1 MSQNPYRGVSA
12 APSIATSEGIKVPE
26 RRKDKLDLAL
36 EDVDEHISVASER
49 TLRAAASSLSV
60 KHRAKC
66 LTERVK
72 RGKRDMEK
80 ANEELNTML
89 DEANALLKEETAG
102 ISTAQATLKAKDDRL
117 LTVMQLDLKV
127 LNQGQK
133 DEEKKCNDYMD
144 QEFEATFIK
153 QIAEVQDMRE
163 ATLSA
168 THRDFKQ
175 HIMELEKGIDMQKE
189 NRTKKD
195 KAARDSLAKMLDDTR
210 KRQKDARLVREA
222 SEAKMAQ
229 RLEEMYDRMR
239 QELGRERDE
248 RNSNEEHMV
257 NILEESC
264 ARVERSVE
272 GMGKQ
277 MTKMVRNS
285 QLLKKEIAL

>member
-1 MSQNPYRGVSA
+1 
-12 APSIATSEGIKVPE
+12 
-26 RRKDKLDLAL
+26 
-36 EDVDEHISVASER
+36 
-49 TLRAAASSLSV
+49 
-60 KHRAKC
+60 
-66 LTERVK
+66 
-72 RGKRDMEK
+72 MEK

-144 QEFEATFIK
+144 QEFEAAFIK

-175 HIMELEKGIDMQKE
+175 HIMELEK
-189 NRTKKD
+189 D

-222 SEAKMAQ
+222 SEA
-229 RLEEMYDRMR
+229 
-239 QELGRERDE
+239 
-248 RNSNEEHMV
+248 
-257 NILEESC
+257 
-264 ARVERSVE
+264 
-272 GMGKQ
+272 
-277 MTKMVRNS
+277 
-285 QLLKKEIAL
+285 